1 MFNESGIPLIFF
13 LYGLAFFS
21 MGLAITL
28 EVGRGTDAG
37 LRHALRPLAGFGLV
51 PGVHEW
57 LEMFLSLQIVP
68 LQVSAGLAWDG
79 LRLAI
84 LAFSFLSLGA
94 FGASLLSPPPPFR
107 PLNPFVPLLQA
118 AIWGFGLLVLRGRYS
133 GEEILFN

>member
-37 LRHALRPLAGFGLV
+37 LRHALRPLAGFGLLH
-51 PGVHEW
+51 GVHEW

-79 LRLAI
+79 LPPGI
-84 LAFSFLSLGA
+84 LGFPFP
-94 FGASLLSPPPPFR
+94 SPGSTI
-107 PLNPFVPLLQA
+107 LQNSC
-118 AIWGFGLLVLRGRYS
+118 Y
-133 GEEILFN
+133 